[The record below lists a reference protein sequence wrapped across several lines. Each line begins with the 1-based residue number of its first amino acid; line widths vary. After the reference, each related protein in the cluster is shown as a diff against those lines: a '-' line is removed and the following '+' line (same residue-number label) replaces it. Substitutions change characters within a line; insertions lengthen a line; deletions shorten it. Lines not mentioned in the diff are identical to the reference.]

1 MKTTST
7 DAMETLRLIA
17 RILSALFVG
26 FALIMFIGET
36 LESAQRVTYEPMTFN
51 TILQLA
57 LFGIGLLGLALA
69 WKWELIGGIISL
81 IAFITIFIV
90 NPDALLWPML
100 IFPGNAILF
109 IFVAYRS
116 KQSKQKTLKES
127 AMNPAADGNIQNLKK
142 NYGNEPV
149 SKQ

>member
-1 MKTTST
+1 MKTTSRDPMKT
-7 DAMETLRLIA
+7 PRLVA

-26 FALIMFIGET
+26 FALIMFIGESM
-36 LESAQRVTYEPMTFN
+36 EGAKRANPEPMTVY
-51 TILQLA
+51 TIVQLA

-81 IAFITIFIV
+81 LAFITIFIV
-90 NPDALLWPML
+90 NPDALLLPMF

-116 KQSKQKTLKES
+116 KVLLSKEVS
-127 AMNPAADGNIQNLKK
+127 ENP
-142 NYGNEPV
+142 
-149 SKQ
+149 